1 MVLMNW
7 AALIPLSLLLC
18 QEPPDPM
25 AQASAHLDAGR
36 YAQAIEI
43 LKPLAAKDPKDVV
56 TQFNLALAYT
66 LSGQDALAI
75 DGFRVVLS
83 LKDDLYEGRLNL
95 GQLLVKTAKYD
106 EAIPLL
112 RAACEQKPAD
122 AKPVFLLAR
131 AQAGKQDWA
140 AAAPVFEKAI
150 ELDAKNTDAQ
160 LELASIYE
168 KLKQNDKAAA
178 IYARFP
184 DDPAA
189 QQRRGVLLLEAGDFP
204 GAIESLEAARKKDPS
219 TAVMYALATA
229 YLRAHKP
236 EQSVLVAEKIVAAE
250 RGNFDMRMF
259 YGRLLRDAK
268 RYSDAGPQ
276 FMAAVRL
283 KPEAGDAWSELTAI
297 LILLKQYES
306 GLAALEKSKAL
317 NGETPAYHFFR
328 ATMLDAMNQPKPAL
342 ESYQRFL
349 AVSGGKFPD
358 EEWKARQR
366 AKLLE
371 KVVKR

>member
-7 AALIPLSLLLC
+7 AALIPLLLLLP
-18 QEPPDPM
+18 QQGPDPM

-36 YAQAIEI
+36 FAEAIAI
-43 LKPLAAKDPKDVV
+43 LKPLAAKEPKDLV

-66 LSGQDALAI
+66 LSGDDASAI
-75 DGFRVVLS
+75 EGFRTVLS
-83 LKDDLYEGRLNL
+83 LKEDLFEGRLNL
-95 GQLLVKTAKYD
+95 GQLLVKTAKFE
-106 EAIPLL
+106 EALPLL
-112 RAACEQKPAD
+112 RAAVDQKPAD
-122 AKPVFLLAR
+122 AKAIYLLAR
-131 AQAGKQDWA
+131 AHAGKQDWA
-140 AAAPVFEKAI
+140 AAVPVFEKAI
-150 ELDAKNTDAQ
+150 ELDPRNSDAQ
-160 LELASIYE
+160 LELASIHE
-168 KLKQNDKAAA
+168 KLKQNDRAAA

-189 QQRRGVLLLEAGDFP
+189 QQRRGLLLLESGDFG

-219 TAVMYALATA
+219 TAVLYALATA
-229 YLRAHKP
+229 YLRARKP
-236 EQSVLVAEKIVAAE
+236 EQSLQVAEKIVAAE
-250 RGNFDMRMF
+250 PGNFDMRMF
-259 YGRLLRDAK
+259 LGRLFRDAK
-268 RYSDAGPQ
+268 RYTEAGPQ

-306 GLAALEKSKAL
+306 GLAALEKSKSI

-349 AVSGGKFPD
+349 AVSAGKFPD

-371 KVVKR
+371 KVVNR